1 MRRDFLLQIHRWL
14 GLTATLFL
22 VILSITGILLNYTE
36 ALKLDST
43 YVRNG
48 FILKL
53 YGMNP
58 TNEGQIYKS
67 SQNPKDTIAHIANSL
82 FFNGAFIGKTTKP
95 IAHLRLEDFTVLL
108 TEDEIHLIS
117 PENQVIESIKSSTL
131 PYSKLKKV
139 LRTGVVQD
147 HTKEATLLL
156 TETGVFI
163 ADPYWITFKPY
174 HLDPLTP
181 GSTEHNLT
189 LSEEAPGYIQS
200 IMNDFQGDGVPLYRV
215 LLDLHSGKLFSLP
228 GQTIMNLS
236 AVSILVLI
244 ASGLM
249 SWRKRKRRVCEN
261 FERCKENA
269 S

>member
-1 MRRDFLLQIHRWL
+1 MRREFLLRIHRWL
-14 GLTATLFL
+14 GLWATLFL

-58 TNEGQIYKS
+58 ANQGAVYQS
-67 SQNPKDTIAHIANSL
+67 PQNPKDTIAYVADSL
-82 FFNGAFIGKTTKP
+82 FFNGAFIGKTSTP
-95 IAHLRLEDFTVLL
+95 IAHLRLEDFNVLF
-108 TEDEIHLIS
+108 TENEIYLIS
-117 PENQVIESIKSSTL
+117 LENQLIESIKENTL
-131 PYSKLKKV
+131 PYSKLKSIARINPEGAESKTV
-139 LRTGVVQD
+139 LIAEEG
-147 HTKEATLLL
+147 H
-156 TETGVFI
+156 FI
-163 ADPYWITFKPY
+163 ADAYWLTFKPFMNKEAIEGSSEALLG
-174 HLDPLTP
+174 HPKSDPT
-181 GSTEHNLT
+181 
-189 LSEEAPGYIQS
+189 YIRS
-200 IMNDFQGDGVPLYRV
+200 LMNDFQGDGVPLYRV
-215 LLDLHSGKLFSLP
+215 LLDLHSGKLFSVP

-236 AVSILVLI
+236 AISILVLI
-244 ASGLM
+244 VSGLM

>member
-1 MRRDFLLQIHRWL
+1 MRREFLLRIHRWL
-14 GLTATLFL
+14 GLWATLFL

-58 TNEGQIYKS
+58 ANQGAVYQS
-67 SQNPKDTIAHIANSL
+67 PQNPKDTIAYVADSL
-82 FFNGAFIGKTTKP
+82 FFNGAFIGKTSTP
-95 IAHLRLEDFTVLL
+95 IAHLRLKDFNVLF
-108 TEDEIHLIS
+108 TDNEIYLIS
-117 PENQVIESIKSSTL
+117 LDNQLIESIKENTL
-131 PYSKLKKV
+131 PYSKLKSIARINPEGAESKTV
-139 LRTGVVQD
+139 LIAEEG
-147 HTKEATLLL
+147 H
-156 TETGVFI
+156 FI
-163 ADPYWITFKPY
+163 ADAYWLTFKPLMNKEAIEGSSEALLA
-174 HLDPLTP
+174 HPKSDPT
-181 GSTEHNLT
+181 
-189 LSEEAPGYIQS
+189 YIQS
-200 IMNDFQGDGVPLYRV
+200 LMNDFQGEGVPLYRV
-215 LLDLHSGKLFSLP
+215 LLDLHSGKLFSVP

-236 AVSILVLI
+236 AISILVLI
-244 ASGLM
+244 VSGLM

>member
-1 MRRDFLLQIHRWL
+1 MRREFLLRIHRWL
-14 GLTATLFL
+14 GLAATLFL
-22 VILSITGILLNYTE
+22 VIVSITGILLNYTE

-58 TNEGQIYKS
+58 DNQGAVYQS
-67 SQNPKDTIAHIANSL
+67 PQNPKDTIAYVADSL

-108 TEDEIHLIS
+108 TENEIHLIS
-117 PENQVIESIKSSTL
+117 PENQLIESIKASAL
-131 PYSKLKKV
+131 PYSKLKSV
-139 LRTGVVQD
+139 LRTNENQNQPKG
-147 HTKEATLLL
+147 TTLLIS
-156 TETGVFI
+156 ETGAFI
-163 ADPYWITFKPY
+163 PDPYWITFKPY
-174 HLDPLTP
+174 HFDPSTLD
-181 GSTEHNLT
+181 STDYNLT

-215 LLDLHSGKLFSLP
+215 LLDLHSGKLFSVP
-228 GQTIMNLS
+228 GQTLMNLS
-236 AVSILVLI
+236 ALSILVLI
-244 ASGLM
+244 VSGLM